1 MCFPS
6 FFKFKSSTKSVLNQ
20 FLVEEI
26 VMWISNNQVTETLK
40 RGAVSKLILI
50 LRPFR
55 QTRKKAREVAIGH
68 DRKYL
73 IKHLPLINFK
83 AKVYN
88 TGDIHHMYD
97 LNYILTYIFKS
108 SFKFCFR
115 CVTLDTIIFFII
127 HIDNVYRIPNLM
139 PGYGFLF
146 RILMMYNSTT
156 QVYFV
161 SSHQQTNLRRNKN
174 YS

>member
-1 MCFPS
+1 M
-6 FFKFKSSTKSVLNQ
+6 
-20 FLVEEI
+20 
-26 VMWISNNQVTETLK
+26 LK
-40 RGAVSKLILI
+40 RGAVSKQILI
-50 LRPFR
+50 LGPFR
-55 QTRKKAREVAIGH
+55 QARKKAREVAIGH

-83 AKVYN
+83 AKVYH
-88 TGDIHHMYD
+88 TGNIQHMYD
-97 LNYILTYIFKS
+97 FNYILTYIFKS

-115 CVTLDTIIFFII
+115 CVTLDTIIFFTI

-156 QVYFV
+156 
-161 SSHQQTNLRRNKN
+161 
-174 YS
+174 